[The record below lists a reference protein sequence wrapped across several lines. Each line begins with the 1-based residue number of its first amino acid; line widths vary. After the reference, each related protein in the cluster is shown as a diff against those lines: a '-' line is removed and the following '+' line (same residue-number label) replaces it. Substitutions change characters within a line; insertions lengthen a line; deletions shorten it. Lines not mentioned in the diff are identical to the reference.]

1 MELPIATSQLSTSQ
15 FRWPDAGALQTLEEG
30 QLLAIWLGR
39 RIETVIAHDR
49 PLEHWQEQQFNE
61 PARQLFLELG
71 SALDQVCLSLLQ
83 SDDAHLAQEWY
94 FKLQEGDADFRTL
107 ALESPGINR
116 QRAGS
121 LGPMRLEELQ
131 TPLDRLALRAP
142 LGLVQPPLRMPSGQN
157 IVLRLDLRQPAQ
169 WDEPTRLALIQRL
182 HRRWLAQA
190 VETFISRQ
198 PVPGEI
204 CSIPLP

>member
-1 MELPIATSQLSTSQ
+1 MDLPIATSQLSQSQ
-15 FRWPDAGALQTLEEG
+15 LQWPHAELVQALEDA
-30 QLLAIWLGR
+30 QLLPVWLGR
-39 RIETVIAHDR
+39 RIEALVAGER
-49 PLEHWQEQQFNE
+49 PLEQWQQLQFTE
-61 PARQLFLELG
+61 PARQVFLELG

-190 VETFISRQ
+190 VDTLISCQ
-198 PVPGEI
+198 PAPGEI